1 MAQFATE
8 EEKKAFE
15 KGVEFTKR
23 YIAHCIAVS
32 LPTNVSDP
40 DKFRIDATMTLMQV
54 SKFVQGESDSIYNK
68 ENLSFSQFCEKY
80 HY

>member
-15 KGVEFTKR
+15 EGVEFTRR

-32 LPTNVSDP
+32 LPTNVKNP
-40 DKFRIDATMTLMQV
+40 DKFRTDATMILMQV
-54 SKFVQGESDSIYNK
+54 SRFAQEESDSIYNK
-68 ENLSFSQFCEKY
+68 ENLSFSQFCETY

>member
-15 KGVEFTKR
+15 EGVEFTKR
-23 YIAHCIAVS
+23 YIAHCIDGS
-32 LPTNVSDP
+32 LPTGSINP

-54 SKFVQGESDSIYNK
+54 SRFVQEKSDSIYNK